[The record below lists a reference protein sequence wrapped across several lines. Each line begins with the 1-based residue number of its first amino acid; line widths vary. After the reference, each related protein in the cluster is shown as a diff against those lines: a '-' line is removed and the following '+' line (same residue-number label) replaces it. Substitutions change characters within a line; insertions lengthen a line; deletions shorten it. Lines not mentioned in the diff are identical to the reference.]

1 MVTYCYRNLCEGL
14 DPIAQQRNTV
24 TASMQDIEHLST
36 NRLSVVVPVF
46 NEENAVSGCIER
58 LLTESEI
65 DEILIVDNNSTDG
78 TASIIQELAEKY
90 DKVRYVFEAR
100 QGVVHARNAGFD
112 ASTGNIIGRIDADT
126 RVQPG
131 WADAVKGFFQRS
143 TAHSAVA
150 GLTYLF
156 ESPFARIHRYALD
169 RQVKQG
175 KFDCERQVLAVAGA
189 NMAIRKS
196 AWLSVREQVS
206 DRPDIHEDI
215 DLSLCLR
222 EEGMTIGQIADMR
235 AETSGRRGETPP
247 LEYLKYNQA
256 SESVLHLHNIMNW
269 RLKLT
274 IWGDSMLHA
283 LVWPVYR
290 IYNFEQERLEFRR
303 LFGMSKGRIMPVHQ

>member
-1 MVTYCYRNLCEGL
+1 M
-14 DPIAQQRNTV
+14 

-78 TASIIQELAEKY
+78 TASIIQEFAEKY

-150 GLTYLF
+150 GLT
-156 ESPFARIHRYALD
+156 
-169 RQVKQG
+169 
-175 KFDCERQVLAVAGA
+175 
-189 NMAIRKS
+189 
-196 AWLSVREQVS
+196 
-206 DRPDIHEDI
+206 
-215 DLSLCLR
+215 
-222 EEGMTIGQIADMR
+222 
-235 AETSGRRGETPP
+235 TSS
-247 LEYLKYNQA
+247 N
-256 SESVLHLHNIMNW
+256 
-269 RLKLT
+269 
-274 IWGDSMLHA
+274 
-283 LVWPVYR
+283 
-290 IYNFEQERLEFRR
+290 RR
-303 LFGMSKGRIMPVHQ
+303 LLESTATHWTGR

>member
-46 NEENAVSGCIER
+46 NEEDAVSDCIER
-58 LLTESEI
+58 LLTQPEI

-78 TASIIQELAEKY
+78 TASIIQEFARKY

-131 WADAVKGFFQRS
+131 WASAVKAFFQRS

-175 KFDCERQVLAVAGA
+175 SSIANVKYSLSPERTWRSERAHGCPSAS
-189 NMAIRKS
+189 KS
-196 AWLSVREQVS
+196 V
-206 DRPDIHEDI
+206 
-215 DLSLCLR
+215 
-222 EEGMTIGQIADMR
+222 T
-235 AETSGRRGETPP
+235 GRTFT
-247 LEYLKYNQA
+247 KISTFHCA
-256 SESVLHLHNIMNW
+256 
-269 RLKLT
+269 
-274 IWGDSMLHA
+274 
-283 LVWPVYR
+283 
-290 IYNFEQERLEFRR
+290 
-303 LFGMSKGRIMPVHQ
+303 FGRVE